1 MSLIKNIAKKH
12 FCYIQRQKNSTDY
25 QFSIAD
31 KQKIKQSQ
39 RLSVNVNEE
48 YLCAVRTKSYA
59 EFFIKFQLLVN
70 DPSSPSP
77 SSSSPACSNPWL
89 TEVLLDPGQET
100 ITTILES
107 SSLFPNESSSVH
119 LKSLLSN
126 YFDISAEASNFCSHL
141 LRNLNQLQ
149 SDYKSIHQA
158 IESIDYDRRH
168 YSSEELRSCTVI
180 LNSPNF
186 FPNLKKQDFKHIHEK
201 HASILH
207 RLKSNRTS
215 VARKMKMIRCVN
227 TASGVCATAACG
239 LLAAAA
245 IFLAAHTLTALLL
258 GPAIFTFPMKRLKRK
273 IRRFRFLKYGSLRKI
288 VEQLDVAAKG
298 AYILNRDF
306 DTMSRLVG
314 RLEDEIEHNRAM
326 IKFCLERR
334 EDRFCLQVLK
344 EIKKYEFGFKKQVEE
359 LEEHVYLCLVTI
371 NRARGLVIKE
381 ICKGCVEN

>member
-1 MSLIKNIAKKH
+1 M
-12 FCYIQRQKNSTDY
+12 
-25 QFSIAD
+25 
-31 KQKIKQSQ
+31 IKQSQ
-39 RLSVNVNEE
+39 RSLNVNEE

-77 SSSSPACSNPWL
+77 AYSNPWL

-107 SSLFPNESSSVH
+107 SSLFPNKSSSHH

-149 SDYKSIHQA
+149 SDYNSIHQA
-158 IESIDYDRRH
+158 IESIDDDRRDSF
-168 YSSEELRSCTVI
+168 SSEELRSCTVI
-180 LNSPNF
+180 LNIPNF

-207 RLKSNRTS
+207 RLKSNRRS
-215 VARKMKMIRCVN
+215 MARKIKLIKCLN

-239 LLAAAA
+239 LLAAAV

-258 GPAIFTFPMKRLKRK
+258 SPTIFTFSDKAIEEKNPGISISKVRFSEKN
-273 IRRFRFLKYGSLRKI
+273 RRT
-288 VEQLDVAAKG
+288 A
-298 AYILNRDF
+298 
-306 DTMSRLVG
+306 
-314 RLEDEIEHNRAM
+314 
-326 IKFCLERR
+326 
-334 EDRFCLQVLK
+334 
-344 EIKKYEFGFKKQVEE
+344 
-359 LEEHVYLCLVTI
+359 
-371 NRARGLVIKE
+371 
-381 ICKGCVEN
+381 